1 MSTMQLQH
9 PQWQLVQAG
18 TKTVE
23 IRLNDPK
30 RQPLQVGDAICFLD
44 LETGQS
50 VRTTLVAKRTYASF
64 ADLLTNYTAVEVGSA
79 PHTSVAQM
87 VADMLTIYS
96 AEQVRQWDVV
106 ALTIMRLVS

>member
-9 PQWQLVQAG
+9 SQWQLVQAG

-30 RQPLQVGDAICFLD
+30 RQALQVGDVICFLD

-50 VRTTLVAKRTYASF
+50 VRTMLVAKRTYASF
-64 ADLLTNYTAVEVGSA
+64 ADLLTKHTAVEVGSA

-96 AEQVRQWDVV
+96 AEQIRQWGVV
-106 ALTIMRLVS
+106 ALTIKRLVS

>member
-9 PQWQLVQAG
+9 SQWQLVQAG

-30 RQPLQVGDAICFLD
+30 RQVLQVGDPICLLD
-44 LETGQS
+44 LKTGQS
-50 VRTTLVAKRTYASF
+50 VRTTLIAKRTYASF
-64 ADLLTNYTAVEVGSA
+64 TDLLTHYTAVEVGSA

-96 AEQVRQWDVV
+96 AEQVRQWGVV
-106 ALTIMRLVS
+106 ALTIKRLVG